1 MITKCISVKYY
12 YYYYY
17 YYYYNEGIITTQTI
31 YDIYV

>member
-1 MITKCISVKYY
+1 MITKCISVK